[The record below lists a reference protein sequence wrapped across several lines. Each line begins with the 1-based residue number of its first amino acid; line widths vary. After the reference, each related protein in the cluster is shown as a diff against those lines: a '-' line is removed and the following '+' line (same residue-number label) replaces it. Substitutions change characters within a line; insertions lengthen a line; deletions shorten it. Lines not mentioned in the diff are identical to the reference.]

1 LESIKQI
8 TARAGITAEVMNT
21 NPEQEEEMLTNPCPN
36 LRSLNSRAI
45 VDGVPEL
52 YAGSGFKN
60 FKCRD
65 GFENKINT
73 CLNFAH
79 LKTKKKSLVLYGN
92 SGNGKTH
99 LAISILKN
107 LPPKINKITVCKRNS
122 YVAESGEYIPSE
134 THEVEKLT
142 PRRGIVL
149 IADEF
154 FQKLNDSVI
163 NHMSKIDLIA
173 QFLAYDMALL
183 DDIDSRNLTP
193 AKLENLYMFINRA
206 AIDKRAI
213 IITTNLDLKELAQ
226 IDYKIYSR
234 LLEIA
239 TFVKFSASDYRQ
251 NFKD

>member
-1 LESIKQI
+1 
-8 TARAGITAEVMNT
+8 
-21 NPEQEEEMLTNPCPN
+21 
-36 LRSLNSRAI
+36 
-45 VDGVPEL
+45 
-52 YAGSGFKN
+52 
-60 FKCRD
+60 
-65 GFENKINT
+65 
-73 CLNFAH
+73 
-79 LKTKKKSLVLYGN
+79 
-92 SGNGKTH
+92 
-99 LAISILKN
+99 
-107 LPPKINKITVCKRNS
+107 
-122 YVAESGEYIPSE
+122 
-134 THEVEKLT
+134 
-142 PRRGIVL
+142 
-149 IADEF
+149 
-154 FQKLNDSVI
+154 
-163 NHMSKIDLIA
+163 MSKIDLIA